1 MTDDAQLAET
11 HATVLTDR
19 PERYAKQLV
28 SHLGRK
34 KGGQWSPET
43 RSGTINLS
51 SGQATLTAKDGELHL
66 RIVASAAELP
76 RLEDVVARH
85 LVRFGERDELTITWE
100 RAGA

>member
-1 MTDDAQLAET
+1 MTDDAQLAAT

-34 KGGQWSPET
+34 KGGQWSTET
-43 RSGTINLS
+43 QSGTINLS
-51 SGQATLTAKDGELHL
+51 SGQATVTAKDGELHL

-85 LVRFGERDELTITWE
+85 LVKFGQRHELNITWE
-100 RAGA
+100 RGGA

>member
-1 MTDDAQLAET
+1 MTDDAQLAATE
-11 HATVLTDR
+11 ATVLTDR

-66 RIVASAAELP
+66 RILASAAELP
-76 RLEDVVARH
+76 RLEDVVERH
-85 LVRFGERDELTITWE
+85 LLRFGERDELTVTWE
-100 RAGA
+100 RGNA